1 MSQTLEAIKYNFQDR
16 SLEILDQLKL
26 PHISEYVSIPDTEA
40 GYNAIKTMTVRG
52 APAIAI
58 VAALSLAVEL
68 NKKFVQSSSDA
79 SAEEAAAYVKEKL
92 HYLVQSRPTAVN
104 LSRAATDITALVD
117 STLKQDGPQTSSQ
130 LAESVIAAAEAML
143 EADVADNTNIGEN
156 GAKWTINELEA
167 HGLKGSENFSVLT
180 ICNTGSLATA
190 GYGTALG
197 IIRSLFKSG
206 RLDHTYACETRPY
219 NQGSRLTA
227 YELVYDQIPATL
239 ITDNMA
245 TALLSRRGEATA
257 PRGKINAPVRLI
269 VVGADRVAANGDT
282 ANKIGTHQLAVLATH
297 FRNEKAGD
305 AIRFV
310 VAAPTTSIDLK
321 TASGADIV
329 IEERPQHELVQIKG
343 PVVDPKTGKVPE
355 DPKDQRHETV
365 HIAAPGIDVWNPAF
379 DVTPHEIIDAIV
391 TEKGVAT
398 KDENGEFHLEQFF

>member
-1 MSQTLEAIKYNFQDR
+1 M
-16 SLEILDQLKL
+16 
-26 PHISEYVSIPDTEA
+26 
-40 GYNAIKTMTVRG
+40 
-52 APAIAI
+52 
-58 VAALSLAVEL
+58 
-68 NKKFVQSSSDA
+68 
-79 SAEEAAAYVKEKL
+79 KEKL

-257 PRGKINAPVRLI
+257 PRGKINAPC
-269 VVGADRVAANGDT
+269 G
-282 ANKIGTHQLAVLATH
+282 
-297 FRNEKAGD
+297 
-305 AIRFV
+305 
-310 VAAPTTSIDLK
+310 
-321 TASGADIV
+321 
-329 IEERPQHELVQIKG
+329 
-343 PVVDPKTGKVPE
+343 
-355 DPKDQRHETV
+355 
-365 HIAAPGIDVWNPAF
+365 
-379 DVTPHEIIDAIV
+379 
-391 TEKGVAT
+391 
-398 KDENGEFHLEQFF
+398 